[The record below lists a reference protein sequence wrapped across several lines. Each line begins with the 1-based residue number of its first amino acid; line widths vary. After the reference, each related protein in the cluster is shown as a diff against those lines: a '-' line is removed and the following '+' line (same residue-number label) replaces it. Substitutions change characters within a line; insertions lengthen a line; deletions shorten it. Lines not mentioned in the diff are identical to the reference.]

1 MFSGFSDFLNET
13 LTENVKGILKPANW
27 LVSAIFI
34 ILNLIFILPVLLD
47 ENILSPTNVFILNPS
62 LQLTVAV
69 VLILLLAYL
78 LSSMK
83 QSIFSLIAGN
93 FSTDSP
99 FLERIKQEKEN
110 FAKDITRLRGELV
123 AGDLIEGLNKPIG
136 AVPPSTSGQNPPTDE
151 YMKPIAVSAAMRKV
165 AQAIENDWGINV
177 EYLFHYIEGTIGNE
191 MEWKRVNDEQE
202 GVDFFVSL
210 TFILTLFAIEQ
221 ILVQLFWKQG
231 LSVVWGWLFLGL
243 AYITYKL
250 AENKA
255 STWGAAVERAVTIHH
270 ETLRQEFGLRPFK
283 DSEDEKEA
291 WRAVSQWRKSGYIPD
306 AILPSQVT
314 ASAVPENVKVTIQSG
329 TSDIEMPEWEDKE
342 INGTMRCKQRVYQH
356 IDYVMLVSNTKTEG
370 DGSETKDIYV
380 LISDPKVPVIHDA
393 PSATV
398 LINHPVPSTD
408 ITSPTQKQADSS
420 VKSGSKPGIPAWFTE
435 ITKKMNI
442 LADIVP
448 TNLPVSTSPHLTE
461 ERDNNLYSCKVIPA
475 SPADAPLAAKVIP
488 ARPTYQHHPLQ
499 LLWYIAK
506 LESNKSIALEYQL
519 PSRIVRAVINKLEL
533 DIEVD
538 YSPLVVDETT
548 REMLYKI
555 TIKNK
560 DENKNRGRRAVNDV
574 KIDLFDNRR
583 PFPPF
588 PWKSPNA
595 DLSRS
600 GTSSSKESIKVDLQ
614 QDCYSVKVLT
624 IAWDEQVVLEYRV
637 SRYRK
642 EANHGL
648 TR

>member
-47 ENILSPTNVFILNPS
+47 ENILSPTNVFILNSS

-136 AVPPSTSGQNPPTDE
+136 AFPPSTSRQNPPTDE

-243 AYITYKL
+243 AYITY
-250 AENKA
+250 
-255 STWGAAVERAVTIHH
+255 
-270 ETLRQEFGLRPFK
+270 
-283 DSEDEKEA
+283 
-291 WRAVSQWRKSGYIPD
+291 

-519 PSRIVRAVINKLEL
+519 PSHIVMAVINKLEL

-614 QDCYSVKVLT
+614 QDCY
-624 IAWDEQVVLEYRV
+624 
-637 SRYRK
+637 
-642 EANHGL
+642 
-648 TR
+648 